1 MSGVTLLTIA
11 FMFVVLCITIY
22 NMHNNHLKHKNT
34 KSQYGSSKKDIEKY
48 GEWEDDINW
57 LSKSWRLRHTT

>member
-22 NMHNNHLKHKNT
+22 NMHNNHLNHKNT
-34 KSQYGSSKKDIEKY
+34 KSQYGSSKKDIKNY
-48 GEWEDDINW
+48 GE
-57 LSKSWRLRHTT
+57 

>member
-1 MSGVTLLTIA
+1 MSEVTLLTIA

-34 KSQYGSSKKDIEKY
+34 KSQKGPSKNDTNKY
-48 GEWEDDINW
+48 EE
-57 LSKSWRLRHTT
+57 